1 MFVVTRAQRKIPLLL
16 QRDFFYGWGLT
27 PDGKMRKMCLRK
39 CGRGGIFSCADM
51 YTLKMRTLR
60 LRKRRRYGAPAG
72 QQICRV
78 YKNEDDCGWNT
89 PPLCKRAV
97 RIMYVLAFAGVP
109 SVLCCAIDLQFFDF
123 FLCEAGG
130 FGDNAYGNA
139 EPLEVLCIFERLLV
153 CTFSFP
159 LASPS
164 TSASSRCTAISTS

>member
-1 MFVVTRAQRKIPLLL
+1 MTRVRCNTGTVKNPVAL
-16 QRDFFYGWGLT
+16 QRDFFYEWGLT
-27 PDGKMRKMCLRK
+27 PDGKTWKM
-39 CGRGGIFSCADM
+39 
-51 YTLKMRTLR
+51 R
-60 LRKRRRYGAPAG
+60 LRKRRRYDAPADR
-72 QQICRV
+72 QICRV
-78 YKNEDDCGWNT
+78 YKNADDYGWNT
-89 PPLCKRAV
+89 PAMCKQLM

-153 CTFSFP
+153 CTFSVP